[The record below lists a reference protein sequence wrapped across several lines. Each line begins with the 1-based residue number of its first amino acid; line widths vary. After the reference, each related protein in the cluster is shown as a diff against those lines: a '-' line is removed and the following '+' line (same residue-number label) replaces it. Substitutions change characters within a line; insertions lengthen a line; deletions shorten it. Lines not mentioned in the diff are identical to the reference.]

1 MLLPIALLCAGLAW
15 VLSASAV
22 YFRDVSQMVG
32 VLVTVL
38 FFTSPVFFPLEGLG
52 PGSARWLEWNPLT
65 FPIEQSR
72 ALLLVGRPAGLACI
86 TCATT
91 ACAGVFAAIALWLF
105 RRAQRGF
112 ADVL

>member
-1 MLLPIALLCAGLAW
+1 
-15 VLSASAV
+15 
-22 YFRDVSQMVG
+22 MVG

-38 FFTSPVFFPLEGLG
+38 LFTSPVFFPLEGLG
-52 PGSARWLEWNPLT
+52 PAFRTLVEWNPLT

-72 ALLLVGRPAGLACI
+72 ALLLWGGPFDWLHYLRY
-86 TCATT
+86 T
-91 ACAGVFAAIALWLF
+91 ACAGAFAAIALWLF